1 MHCRW
6 EPDIVHSK
14 FDSRKVQ
21 LPESNAECLER
32 HHPSPD
38 LNGMNC
44 SFPPQTIRKYMNAAT
59 HSTDLDL
66 GYLFDRFLIEGH
78 DMQEMLSYSKE
89 GGGPYDTMEDAAC
102 GYLRDGSLKWREW
115 IRVTHDQQ
123 VWQHSSTLLSP
134 RSDTFLCIGR
144 NVYDDDDDDDDD
156 PHHGDGDDD
165 HGDHTTI
172 AVVMSMAVVV
182 VVMVM
187 WVILN
192 GSYAH

>member
-1 MHCRW
+1 M
-6 EPDIVHSK
+6 HSK

-21 LPESNAECLER
+21 LPESNTECLER

-59 HSTDLDL
+59 HSTNLDL

-78 DMQEMLSYSKE
+78 DMQEMLSYYKE

-123 VWQHSSTLLSP
+123 VWQHSSTLSLP
-134 RSDTFLCIGR
+134 
-144 NVYDDDDDDDDD
+144 D
-156 PHHGDGDDD
+156 PIPSCASVGICMMMMTMMVIMVMVMVMVIMV
-165 HGDHTTI
+165 TTLKV
-172 AVVMSMAVVV
+172 AMSMVMAAVV

-187 WVILN
+187 RVILN